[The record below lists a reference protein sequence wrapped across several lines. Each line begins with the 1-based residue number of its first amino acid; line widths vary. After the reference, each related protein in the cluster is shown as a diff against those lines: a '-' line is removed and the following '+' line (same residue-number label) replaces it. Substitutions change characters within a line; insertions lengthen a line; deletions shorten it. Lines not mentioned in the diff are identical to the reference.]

1 MKNKRFSVIG
11 KPLPKVDAMAK
22 CAGETLYADD
32 LNLPR
37 TIYAKLLHS
46 PHPHARIRAIY
57 TERAE
62 QLDGVFAVITGNDLP
77 EKFGIMPSTQDEE
90 ALAIDKVRYAGD
102 PVAAVAA
109 ATESLA
115 EKALKYIDVD
125 YEVLKPILTIEEALA
140 STEESERI
148 HSWNRR
154 ANVQKVVSLEFGE
167 VDRAFAES
175 DHVFEDTFFYQ
186 GNTHLPMEQYSAV
199 GFYGPDDKLTLWSS
213 TQTPHYVHRALAKVL
228 GLPASRIRVIATPVG
243 GGFGG
248 KSDPF
253 SHEICVAKLSM
264 ITRRPVKVTLS
275 REESFYVHRG
285 RHPVKMWAKTGIKND
300 GTIQAMHY
308 RTFLDGGGYSSYGL
322 ATVYYT
328 GALQTVTYK
337 VPAYKFEGV
346 RVFTN
351 KPPCGPKRGHG
362 TPQPRFALEIQ
373 LDEIAEKLGIDPI
386 DLRLKQLVEPNTV
399 TVNGL
404 RISTT
409 GLRECIERVTE
420 RAEWKKKFRKLPFGR
435 GVGFAAS
442 SYISGAGLPIY
453 WNDMPHSGVQI
464 KLDRSGGI
472 TVFCGSIDIGQGS
485 DSILAYAVAEEFGV
499 ELADIRVVTADTDL
513 TPVDLGS
520 YSSRVTVM
528 TGNAAIQACRKLRT
542 LLLDAASEAL
552 EVPADD
558 LEFAAGQV
566 RSASLP
572 QRGMAFAECVRK
584 AEAKFGTLGATGSYT
599 PPRHPA
605 DFKGSGV
612 GPTPAYSYSSSVVEL
627 HCDAETGEIKIDK
640 VWIAHDCGRAFNPLL
655 VEGQTEGS
663 VYMAL
668 GEALMEEQIFRK
680 NGLHKIPSIL
690 EYKSPTTLETP
701 EIETILVET
710 DDPEGPFGA
719 KEAGQGP
726 LLPVVPAVAN
736 AVYDAIGVRIHEIPI
751 TPDKILRALEGRLKF
766 VTVPEFEFP
775 PPLRWQPRQG
785 VEVTQKS

>member
-1 MKNKRFSVIG
+1 MEKKRFSVIG
-11 KPLPKVDAMAK
+11 KPLPKIDAMAK
-22 CAGETLYADD
+22 CVGETLYADD
-32 LNLPR
+32 VNLPR
-37 TIYAKLLHS
+37 TIYAKLLRS
-46 PHPHARIRAIY
+46 PHPHARIRAIH
-57 TERAE
+57 TERAV

-102 PVAAVAA
+102 PLAAVAA
-109 ATESLA
+109 ASESLA
-115 EKALKYIDVD
+115 EKALSYIDVE
-125 YEVLKPILTIEEALA
+125 YEVLKPILSIEEALA

-148 HSWNRR
+148 HLWNRR
-154 ANVQKVVSLEFGE
+154 ANVQKVVSLEFGQ

-175 DHVFEDTFFYQ
+175 DHVVEGTFFYQ

-264 ITRRPVKVTLS
+264 ITRRPVKITLS

-285 RHPVKMWAKTGIKND
+285 RHPVKMWAKTGITKD

-308 RTFLDGGGYSSYGL
+308 KTFLDGGGYSSYGL

-351 KPPCGPKRGHG
+351 KPACGPKRGHG

-373 LDEIAEKLGIDPI
+373 LDEIAEKLGVDPV
-386 DLRLKQLVEPNTV
+386 DLRLKQLVEPNSV

-404 RISTT
+404 RVSTT
-409 GLRECIERVTE
+409 GLRECIERVAE

-499 ELADIRVVTADTDL
+499 DLADIRVVTADTDL

-528 TGNAAIQACRKLRT
+528 TGNAAIQACCKLKA
-542 LLLDAASEAL
+542 LLLEVASEAL

-558 LEFAAGQV
+558 LEFASGRV

-572 QRGMAFAECVRK
+572 QRGMVFAECVRK
-584 AEAKFGTLGATGSYT
+584 AEAKFGTLGATGSYK

-612 GPTPAYSYSSSVVEL
+612 GPTPAYSYSAAVVEL
-627 HCDAETGEIKIDK
+627 RCDTETGEIKIDK

-701 EIETILVET
+701 AIETILVET
-710 DDPEGPFGA
+710 NDPEGPFGA

-726 LLPVVPAVAN
+726 LLPVVPALAN

-751 TPDKILRALEGRLKF
+751 TPDKILRAFEGRLKP

-775 PPLRWQPRQG
+775 PPLTWQPGQG